1 MKRDEVIYKMIKI
14 LVVEDDIPIS
24 NLIKLNLN
32 VSNYESEIV
41 FNGEEALNI
50 IEKDSFDL
58 ILLDVMLPKI
68 DGFTLLERIKPLGIP
83 VIFLTAKSSVTDK
96 VYGLKAGADDYI
108 TKPFEGIELLA
119 RIENVLRHYNKKT
132 NIIYFKDLEI
142 FLEEMV
148 VKKGLE
154 VIELTLKEFELL
166 LFLVQN
172 KNVVLT
178 RDKLIEKIWSYDY
191 LGETRTIDNHI
202 QKIRKKLGW
211 KDEIKTVF
219 KLGYRLE
226 E

>member
-1 MKRDEVIYKMIKI
+1 MIKI
-14 LVVEDDIPIS
+14 LVVEDDVPIA

-32 VSNYESEIV
+32 TVNYESYLV
-41 FNGEEALNI
+41 YNGEDALSM
-50 IEKDSFDL
+50 IENDSFDL

-68 DGFTLLERIKPLGIP
+68 DGFVLYEKIKSSGIP
-83 VIFLTAKSSVTDK
+83 VIFLTARSSVADK

-119 RIENVLRHYNKKT
+119 RIENVLRHYNKKS
-132 NIIYFKDLEI
+132 NITKFKDLEI
-142 FLEEMV
+142 HLEEMQ
-148 VKKGLE
+148 VKKNGE
-154 VIELTLKEFELL
+154 IIELTLKEFELL
-166 LFLVQN
+166 VFLVNN

-178 RDKLIEKIWSYDY
+178 RDKIIERIWGFDY
-191 LGETRTIDNHI
+191 VGETRTIDNHI
-202 QKIRKKLGW
+202 QRLRKKLDW